1 MWVVV
6 AIGVV
11 FGSVAGWLVA
21 RRNALDIRRLQG
33 AVDAM
38 VAGDF
43 DLRVRARRSGQ
54 LGDLGRSLDAL
65 AERLSL
71 GKKKKH
77 SRKERLGTILDAM
90 TEAVLVTDSA
100 GRITLSNEVLEKWVG
115 LDVEGKTAVEAIRH
129 PDFQVAIEA
138 AQQGGSSVLEIELD
152 GADGATRRSL
162 RASVAPLKDGRGV
175 VSVLS
180 DVTAE
185 RASDQ
190 VRRDFVANAGHELR
204 TPLTAIRGS
213 AETLRAGAIEDPKAA
228 RDFLDVI
235 LRHTQR
241 LQALVDDLADLSRL
255 EGDELVLELGA
266 VAPGVLLGEVV
277 RGLRA
282 QARAKGLR
290 MASPDFEKVPFVL
303 AEEQALERVLV
314 NLVDNAI
321 KYTPEGGEI
330 RISIA
335 EDAGGV
341 VIEVANT
348 GPGIPA
354 KHLPRVFERF
364 YRVDAG
370 RSRALGGTGLGLS
383 IVKHWVT
390 KMEGEITV
398 DSREGW
404 TRFQLRLRQAD
415 SSQSDTGVSP
425 R

>member
-1 MWVVV
+1 
-6 AIGVV
+6 
-11 FGSVAGWLVA
+11 
-21 RRNALDIRRLQG
+21 
-33 AVDAM
+33 
-38 VAGDF
+38 
-43 DLRVRARRSGQ
+43 
-54 LGDLGRSLDAL
+54 
-65 AERLSL
+65 
-71 GKKKKH
+71 
-77 SRKERLGTILDAM
+77 
-90 TEAVLVTDSA
+90 
-100 GRITLSNEVLEKWVG
+100 
-115 LDVEGKTAVEAIRH
+115 
-129 PDFQVAIEA
+129 
-138 AQQGGSSVLEIELD
+138 VLEIELD

-266 VAPGVLLGEVV
+266 VAPGALLGEVV

-290 MASPDFEKVPFVL
+290 IASPDFEKVPFVL

-348 GPGIPA
+348 GPGIPT